1 LVWQEKEY
9 GESRKNEL
17 PKTRLSPERLQ
28 ALNRGNAEGLFARF
42 KSQFPRWGTTYSGIT
57 LPEAALVA
65 VLEVCPSG

>member
-1 LVWQEKEY
+1 MVKAARTNCRRP
-9 GESRKNEL
+9 GSRPRHK
-17 PKTRLSPERLQ
+17 Q

-65 VLEVCPSG
+65 VSEVCPSGSVLDHG